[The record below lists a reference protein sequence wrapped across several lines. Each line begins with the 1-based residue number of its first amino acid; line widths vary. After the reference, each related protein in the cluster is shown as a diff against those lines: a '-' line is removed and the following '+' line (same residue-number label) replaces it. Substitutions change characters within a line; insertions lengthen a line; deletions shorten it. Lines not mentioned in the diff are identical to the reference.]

1 MLYFYNVTVC
11 VYADVAELVDA
22 LDLGSS
28 GFIRECSSHFIRTS
42 APHSGERFFLP
53 IRTGKGMY
61 FSEHLAVESGRF
73 LNMVFHNPVENFCES
88 RWTRKRKR
96 NAGQRILQ

>member
-42 APHSGERFFLP
+42 APHSGERFSFAALNRQGNVFF
-53 IRTGKGMY
+53 RTSCCG
-61 FSEHLAVESGRF
+61 
-73 LNMVFHNPVENFCES
+73 
-88 RWTRKRKR
+88 KRKVSQH
-96 NAGQRILQ
+96 GFPQPGGKLL

>member
-1 MLYFYNVTVC
+1 MLYSYNVTVC

-42 APHSGERFFLP
+42 APHSGERFSFAAP
-53 IRTGKGMY
+53 NRQGMY

-73 LNMVFHNPVENFCES
+73 LNIVFHNSVENFCES
-88 RWTRKRKR
+88 RWTRKRKCD
-96 NAGQRILQ
+96 AGQRIL

>member
-28 GFIRECSSHFIRTS
+28 GFFCECSSHFIRTS
-42 APHSGERFFLP
+42 APHSGERFSFAA
-53 IRTGKGMY
+53 GDG
-61 FSEHLAVESGRF
+61 FSKHLAVESGKF

-88 RWTRKRKR
+88 RWTRERKR
-96 NAGQRILQ
+96 NAGQGILR

>member
-42 APHSGERFFLP
+42 APHSGERFSFAALN
-53 IRTGKGMY
+53 RQGNV

-88 RWTRKRKR
+88 RWTRKRKC